1 MQLSSLFCCPAPIP
15 IVAWSFIITIAL
27 LIIGFAWIAY
37 QNKSKGS
44 DHDNSKNDDLV
55 QQIINLKSELSAKEE
70 RIKILNEKI
79 LETQES
85 KEETEERLT
94 KEFENL
100 AHKILDLNSE
110 KFKKQNKEQIDTILN
125 PLSEQIE
132 KFKKKVEDTNEKGIE
147 RNAMLMQKINS
158 LESLNNKLSQDAL
171 NLTNALKG
179 DSKTQGDWGEN
190 RLELLLEKSGLSNG
204 VHFST
209 QGGYKDDEGKL
220 KKPDFIIYLPD
231 NKHLIID
238 SKVSLTAYVDYYNA
252 EDDIT
257 EQQAIKRHLDSIK
270 RHYMELSDK
279 DYPNLYGI
287 NAPDHVLMFI
297 PNEPALMLALNED
310 KNLYINALEKN
321 IVLVSAST
329 LLATLSTVAS
339 IWKQEDQKRNAL
351 EIAKEGGLLYDKF
364 EGFVQDLIKVGKSL
378 KSSKDSYEDAMNKL
392 TDGRGNI
399 IKKIENLKDLGAKTK
414 KSLPQNIIDRANND
428 EDN

>member
-1 MQLSSLFCCPAPIP
+1 MEF
-15 IVAWSFIITIAL
+15 FITITFL
-27 LIIGFAWIAY
+27 LLGFGVITF
-37 QNKSKGS
+37 QNRSKVQET
-44 DHDNSKNDDLV
+44 DNSKNDELV
-55 QQIINLKSELSAKEE
+55 QQIIDLKSELSAKEE

-79 LETQES
+79 KEAQET

-110 KFKKQNKEQIDTILN
+110 KFKKQNKEQIDTLLS

-132 KFKKKVEDTNEKGIE
+132 NFKKKVEDTNEKGVE
-147 RNAMLMQKINS
+147 RNAMLMQKIIS

-171 NLTNALKG
+171 NLANALKG
-179 DSKTQGDWGEN
+179 DSKTQGDWGES
-190 RLELLLEKSGLSNG
+190 RLELLLEKSGLTNG

-209 QGGYKDDEGKL
+209 QSAYKDDEGKL
-220 KKPDFIIYLPD
+220 KKPDFIINLPD

-238 SKVSLTAYVDYYNA
+238 SKVSLTAYVEYYNA
-252 EDDIT
+252 EDEIT

-270 RHYMELSDK
+270 RHYIELSDK

-287 NAPDHVLMFI
+287 NTPDHVLMFV

-310 KNLYINALEKN
+310 KNLYLNALEKN

-364 EGFVQDLIKVGKSL
+364 EGFVQDLIKVGKSI
-378 KSSKDSYEDAMNKL
+378 KSSKESYEDAMSKL
-392 TDGRGNI
+392 TEGRGNI

-414 KSLPQNIIDRANND
+414 KSIPQNIIDRANQD

>member
-1 MQLSSLFCCPAPIP
+1 MEF
-15 IVAWSFIITIAL
+15 FILITL
-27 LIIGFAWIAY
+27 LLVGFVLITL
-37 QNKSKGS
+37 QIRSKAQET
-44 DHDNSKNDDLV
+44 HNSNNNELV
-55 QQIINLKSELSAKEE
+55 QQIIDLKSELSAKEE

-79 LETQES
+79 KDVQET
-85 KEETEERLT
+85 KKETEERLT

-100 AHKILDLNSE
+100 ANKILDLNSE
-110 KFKKQNKEQIDTILN
+110 KFKKQNKEQIDTLLS

-132 KFKKKVEDTNEKGIE
+132 KFKKKVEDTNEKGVE
-147 RNAMLMQKINS
+147 RNAMLMQKIIS
-158 LESLNNKLSQDAL
+158 LESLNNKLSQDAI
-171 NLTNALKG
+171 NLANALKG
-179 DSKTQGDWGEN
+179 DSKTQGDWGES
-190 RLELLLEKSGLSNG
+190 RLELLLEKSGLTNG

-209 QGGYKDDEGKL
+209 QAAYKDDKGKL
-220 KKPDFIIYLPD
+220 KKPDFIINLPD

-238 SKVSLTAYVDYYNA
+238 SKVSLTAYVEYYNA
-252 EDDIT
+252 EDEIT
-257 EQQAIKRHLDSIK
+257 EQQAIKRHIDSIK

-287 NAPDHVLMFI
+287 NTPDHVLMFV

-310 KNLYINALEKN
+310 KNLYLNALEKN

-364 EGFVQDLIKVGKSL
+364 EGFVQDLIKVGKSI
-378 KSSKDSYEDAMNKL
+378 KSSKDSYEDAMSKL
-392 TDGRGNI
+392 TEGRGNI

-414 KSLPQNIIDRANND
+414 KSLPQNIIDRANQD

>member
-1 MQLSSLFCCPAPIP
+1 MEF
-15 IVAWSFIITIAL
+15 FIIITL
-27 LIIGFAWIAY
+27 LLLGFGVITF
-37 QNKSKGS
+37 QNRSKS
-44 DHDNSKNDDLV
+44 HETNNSKNDELV
-55 QQIINLKSELSAKEE
+55 QQIIYLKSELSAKEE

-79 LETQES
+79 KEAQET
-85 KEETEERLT
+85 KEEIEERLT

-110 KFKKQNKEQIDTILN
+110 KFKKQNKEQIDTLLS

-132 KFKKKVEDTNEKGIE
+132 KFKKKVEDTNEKGVE
-147 RNAMLMQKINS
+147 RNAMLMQKIIS

-171 NLTNALKG
+171 NLANALKG
-179 DSKTQGDWGEN
+179 DSKTQGDWGES
-190 RLELLLEKSGLSNG
+190 RLELLLEKSGLTNG

-209 QGGYKDDEGKL
+209 QAAYKDDEGKL
-220 KKPDFIIYLPD
+220 KKPDFIINLPE

-238 SKVSLTAYVDYYNA
+238 SKVSLTAYVEYYNA
-252 EDDIT
+252 EDELT

-287 NAPDHVLMFI
+287 NTPDHVLMFV

-310 KNLYINALEKN
+310 KNLYLNALEKN

-392 TDGRGNI
+392 TEGRGNI

-414 KSLPQNIIDRANND
+414 KSLPQNIIDRANQD

>member
-1 MQLSSLFCCPAPIP
+1 MEF
-15 IVAWSFIITIAL
+15 FIIITL
-27 LIIGFAWIAY
+27 LLVGFGVITF
-37 QNKSKGS
+37 QNRSKAQET
-44 DHDNSKNDDLV
+44 DNSKNDELV
-55 QQIINLKSELSAKEE
+55 QQIIDLKSELSAKEE

-79 LETQES
+79 KEAQET

-110 KFKKQNKEQIDTILN
+110 KFKKQNKEQIDTLLS

-132 KFKKKVEDTNEKGIE
+132 KFKKKVEDTNEKGVE
-147 RNAMLMQKINS
+147 RNAMLMQKIIS

-171 NLTNALKG
+171 NLANALKG
-179 DSKTQGDWGEN
+179 DSKTQGDWGES
-190 RLELLLEKSGLSNG
+190 RLELLLEKSGLTNG

-209 QGGYKDDEGKL
+209 QAAYKDDEGKL
-220 KKPDFIIYLPD
+220 KKPDFIINLPD

-238 SKVSLTAYVDYYNA
+238 SKVSLTAYVEYYNA
-252 EDDIT
+252 EDEIT
-257 EQQAIKRHLDSIK
+257 EQQAIKRHIDSIK

-287 NAPDHVLMFI
+287 NTPDHVLMFV

-310 KNLYINALEKN
+310 KNLYLNALEKN

-364 EGFVQDLIKVGKSL
+364 EGFVQDLIKVGKSI
-378 KSSKDSYEDAMNKL
+378 KSSKDSYEDAMSKL
-392 TDGRGNI
+392 TEGRGNI

-414 KSLPQNIIDRANND
+414 KSLPQNIIDRANQD

>member
-1 MQLSSLFCCPAPIP
+1 MEF
-15 IVAWSFIITIAL
+15 FIIITL
-27 LIIGFAWIAY
+27 LLVGFVLITL
-37 QNKSKGS
+37 QIRSKAQET
-44 DHDNSKNDDLV
+44 HNSNNNELV
-55 QQIINLKSELSAKEE
+55 QQIIDLKSELSAKEE

-79 LETQES
+79 KDVQET
-85 KEETEERLT
+85 KKETEERLT

-100 AHKILDLNSE
+100 ANKILDLNSE
-110 KFKKQNKEQIDTILN
+110 KFKKQNKEQIDTLLS

-132 KFKKKVEDTNEKGIE
+132 KFKKKVEDTNEKGVE
-147 RNAMLMQKINS
+147 RNAMLMQKIIS
-158 LESLNNKLSQDAL
+158 LESLNNKLSQDAI
-171 NLTNALKG
+171 NLANALKG
-179 DSKTQGDWGEN
+179 DSKTQGDWGES
-190 RLELLLEKSGLSNG
+190 RLELLLEKSGLTNG

-209 QGGYKDDEGKL
+209 QAAYKDDEGKL
-220 KKPDFIIYLPD
+220 KKPDFIINLPD

-238 SKVSLTAYVDYYNA
+238 SKVSLTDYVEYYNA
-252 EDDIT
+252 EDEIT
-257 EQQAIKRHLDSIK
+257 EQQAIKRHIDSIK

-287 NAPDHVLMFI
+287 NTPDHVLMFV

-310 KNLYINALEKN
+310 KNLYLNALEKN

-364 EGFVQDLIKVGKSL
+364 EGFVQDLIKVGKSI
-378 KSSKDSYEDAMNKL
+378 KSSKDSYEDAMSKL
-392 TDGRGNI
+392 TEGRGNI

-414 KSLPQNIIDRANND
+414 KSLPQNIIDRANQD

>member
-1 MQLSSLFCCPAPIP
+1 MEF
-15 IVAWSFIITIAL
+15 FIIITL
-27 LIIGFAWIAY
+27 LLVGFVLITLQIRSNA
-37 QNKSKGS
+37 QKTNNSNNNK
-44 DHDNSKNDDLV
+44 LV
-55 QQIINLKSELSAKEE
+55 QQIIDLKSELSAKEE

-79 LETQES
+79 KDVQET
-85 KEETEERLT
+85 KKETEERLT

-100 AHKILDLNSE
+100 ANKILNLNSE
-110 KFKKQNKEQIDTILN
+110 KFKKQNKEQIDILLS

-132 KFKKKVEDTNEKGIE
+132 KFKKKVEDTNEKGVE
-147 RNAMLMQKINS
+147 RNAMLMQKIIS
-158 LESLNNKLSQDAL
+158 LESLNNKLSQDAI
-171 NLTNALKG
+171 NLANALKG
-179 DSKTQGDWGEN
+179 DSKTQGDWGEI
-190 RLELLLEKSGLSNG
+190 RLELLLEKSGLTNG

-209 QGGYKDDEGKL
+209 QAAYKDDEGKL
-220 KKPDFIIYLPD
+220 KKPDFIINLPE

-238 SKVSLTAYVDYYNA
+238 SKVSLTAYLEYYNA
-252 EDDIT
+252 EDEIT

-287 NAPDHVLMFI
+287 NTPDHVLMFV

-310 KNLYINALEKN
+310 KNIYLNALEKN

-364 EGFVQDLIKVGKSL
+364 EGFVQDLIKVGKSI
-378 KSSKDSYEDAMNKL
+378 KSSKDSYEDAMGKL
-392 TDGRGNI
+392 TEGRGNI
-399 IKKIENLKDLGAKTK
+399 IKKIENLKNLGAKTK
-414 KSLPQNIIDRANND
+414 KSLPQNIIDRANQD
-428 EDN
+428 EDK

>member
-1 MQLSSLFCCPAPIP
+1 MEF
-15 IVAWSFIITIAL
+15 FIIITLL
-27 LIIGFAWIAY
+27 LIGFGVITF
-37 QNKSKGS
+37 QNRFKAKET
-44 DHDNSKNDDLV
+44 DNSKNDELV
-55 QQIINLKSELSAKEE
+55 QQIIDLKSELSAKEE

-79 LETQES
+79 KEAQET

-110 KFKKQNKEQIDTILN
+110 KFKKQNKEQIDTLLS

-132 KFKKKVEDTNEKGIE
+132 KFKKKVEDTNEKGVE
-147 RNAMLMQKINS
+147 RNAMLMQKIIS

-171 NLTNALKG
+171 NLANALKG
-179 DSKTQGDWGEN
+179 DSKTQGDWGES
-190 RLELLLEKSGLSNG
+190 RLELLLEKSGLTNG

-209 QGGYKDDEGKL
+209 QAAYKDDEGKL
-220 KKPDFIIYLPD
+220 KKPDFIINLPD

-238 SKVSLTAYVDYYNA
+238 SKVSLTAYVEYYNA
-252 EDDIT
+252 EDEIT

-287 NAPDHVLMFI
+287 NTPDHVLMFV

-310 KNLYINALEKN
+310 KNLYLNALEKN

-364 EGFVQDLIKVGKSL
+364 EGFVQDLIKVGKSI
-378 KSSKDSYEDAMNKL
+378 KSSKDSYEDAMSKL
-392 TDGRGNI
+392 TEGRGNI

-414 KSLPQNIIDRANND
+414 KSLPQNIIDRANQD

>member
-1 MQLSSLFCCPAPIP
+1 MEF
-15 IVAWSFIITIAL
+15 FIIITL
-27 LIIGFAWIAY
+27 LLVGFGVITF
-37 QNKSKGS
+37 QNRSKAQET
-44 DHDNSKNDDLV
+44 DNSKNDELV
-55 QQIINLKSELSAKEE
+55 QQIIDLKSELSAKEE

-79 LETQES
+79 KEAQET

-110 KFKKQNKEQIDTILN
+110 KFKKQNKEQIDTLLS

-132 KFKKKVEDTNEKGIE
+132 KFKKKVEDTNEKGVE
-147 RNAMLMQKINS
+147 RNAMLMQKIIS

-171 NLTNALKG
+171 NLANALKG
-179 DSKTQGDWGEN
+179 DSKTQGDWGES
-190 RLELLLEKSGLSNG
+190 RLELLLEKSGLTNG

-209 QGGYKDDEGKL
+209 QAAYKDDEGKL
-220 KKPDFIIYLPD
+220 KKPDFIINLPD

-238 SKVSLTAYVDYYNA
+238 SKVSLTAYVEYYNA
-252 EDDIT
+252 EDEIT

-287 NAPDHVLMFI
+287 NTPDHVLMFV

-310 KNLYINALEKN
+310 KNLYLNALEKN

-364 EGFVQDLIKVGKSL
+364 EGFVQDLIKVGKSI
-378 KSSKDSYEDAMNKL
+378 KSSKDSYEDAMSKL
-392 TDGRGNI
+392 TEGRGNI

-414 KSLPQNIIDRANND
+414 KSLPQNIIDRANQD

>member
-1 MQLSSLFCCPAPIP
+1 MEF
-15 IVAWSFIITIAL
+15 FIIITLL
-27 LIIGFAWIAY
+27 LIGFGVITF
-37 QNKSKGS
+37 QNRSKAQET
-44 DHDNSKNDDLV
+44 DNSKNDELV
-55 QQIINLKSELSAKEE
+55 QHIIDLKSELSAKEE

-79 LETQES
+79 KEAQGS

-100 AHKILDLNSE
+100 AHKILDQNSE
-110 KFKKQNKEQIDTILN
+110 KFKKQNKEQIDTLLS

-132 KFKKKVEDTNEKGIE
+132 KFKKKVEDTNEKGVE
-147 RNAMLMQKINS
+147 RNAMLMQKIIS

-171 NLTNALKG
+171 NLANALKG
-179 DSKTQGDWGEN
+179 DSKTQGDWGES
-190 RLELLLEKSGLSNG
+190 RLELLLEKSGLTNG

-209 QGGYKDDEGKL
+209 QAAYKDDEGKL
-220 KKPDFIIYLPD
+220 KKPDFIINLPE

-238 SKVSLTAYVDYYNA
+238 SKVSLTAYVEYYNA
-252 EDDIT
+252 EDEIT

-287 NAPDHVLMFI
+287 NTPDHVLMFV

-310 KNLYINALEKN
+310 KNLYLNALEKN

-364 EGFVQDLIKVGKSL
+364 EGFVQDLIKVGKSI
-378 KSSKDSYEDAMNKL
+378 KSSKDSYEDAMSKL
-392 TDGRGNI
+392 TEGRGNI

-414 KSLPQNIIDRANND
+414 KSLPQNIIDRANQD
-428 EDN
+428 EDNQI

>member
-1 MQLSSLFCCPAPIP
+1 M
-15 IVAWSFIITIAL
+15 
-27 LIIGFAWIAY
+27 G
-37 QNKSKGS
+37 
-44 DHDNSKNDDLV
+44 
-55 QQIINLKSELSAKEE
+55 
-70 RIKILNEKI
+70 
-79 LETQES
+79 
-85 KEETEERLT
+85 
-94 KEFENL
+94 
-100 AHKILDLNSE
+100 
-110 KFKKQNKEQIDTILN
+110 
-125 PLSEQIE
+125 
-132 KFKKKVEDTNEKGIE
+132 
-147 RNAMLMQKINS
+147 
-158 LESLNNKLSQDAL
+158 
-171 NLTNALKG
+171 
-179 DSKTQGDWGEN
+179 
-190 RLELLLEKSGLSNG
+190 
-204 VHFST
+204 
-209 QGGYKDDEGKL
+209 
-220 KKPDFIIYLPD
+220 
-231 NKHLIID
+231 
-238 SKVSLTAYVDYYNA
+238 
-252 EDDIT
+252 
-257 EQQAIKRHLDSIK
+257 
-270 RHYMELSDK
+270 LSDK

>member
-1 MQLSSLFCCPAPIP
+1 MEFL
-15 IVAWSFIITIAL
+15 ITIILL
-27 LIIGFAWIAY
+27 LIGFGWLAF
-37 QNKSKGS
+37 QNRSKAQET
-44 DHDNSKNDDLV
+44 DNSKNNELV
-55 QQIINLKSELSAKEE
+55 QQIIDLKSELSAKEE

-79 LETQES
+79 KEAQET

-100 AHKILDLNSE
+100 ANKILDLNSE
-110 KFKKQNKEQIDTILN
+110 KFKKQNKEQIDTLLS

-132 KFKKKVEDTNEKGIE
+132 KFKKKVEDTNEKGVE
-147 RNAMLMQKINS
+147 RNAMLMQKIIS

-171 NLTNALKG
+171 NLANALKG
-179 DSKTQGDWGEN
+179 DSKTQGDWGES
-190 RLELLLEKSGLSNG
+190 RLELLLEKSGLTNG

-209 QGGYKDDEGKL
+209 QAAYKDNEGKL
-220 KKPDFIIYLPD
+220 KKPDFIIKLPD

-238 SKVSLTAYVDYYNA
+238 SKVSLTAYVEYYNA
-252 EDDIT
+252 EDEIT

-270 RHYMELSDK
+270 RHYIELSDK

-287 NAPDHVLMFI
+287 NTPDHVLMFI

-310 KNLYINALEKN
+310 KNLYLNALEKN

-392 TDGRGNI
+392 TEGKGNI

-414 KSLPQNIIDRANND
+414 KNLPQNIIDRANQD

>member
-1 MQLSSLFCCPAPIP
+1 ME
-15 IVAWSFIITIAL
+15 FIITIAL

-37 QNKSKGS
+37 QNKSKGI
-44 DHDNSKNDDLV
+44 DLDNSKNDDLV
-55 QQIINLKSELSAKEE
+55 QQIIDLKSELSAKEE

-110 KFKKQNKEQIDTILN
+110 KFKKQNKEQIDTLLN

-132 KFKKKVEDTNEKGIE
+132 KFKKKVEDTNEKGVE

-179 DSKTQGDWGEN
+179 DSKTQGDWGES
-190 RLELLLEKSGLSNG
+190 RLELLLEKSGLTNG
-204 VHFST
+204 VHFNT

-220 KKPDFIIYLPD
+220 KKPDFIINLPD

-238 SKVSLTAYVDYYNA
+238 SKVSLTAYVEYYNA
-252 EDDIT
+252 EDELT

-270 RHYMELSDK
+270 RHYIELDDK

-287 NAPDHVLMFI
+287 NAPDHVLMFV

-310 KNLYINALEKN
+310 KNLYLNALEKN

-378 KSSKDSYEDAMNKL
+378 KSSKESYEDAMNKL

-414 KSLPQNIIDRANND
+414 KSLPQNIIDRANDN

>member
-1 MQLSSLFCCPAPIP
+1 MEF
-15 IVAWSFIITIAL
+15 FIIITL
-27 LIIGFAWIAY
+27 LLVGFGVITF
-37 QNKSKGS
+37 QNRSKAQET
-44 DHDNSKNDDLV
+44 DNSKNNELV
-55 QQIINLKSELSAKEE
+55 QQIIDLKSELSAKEE

-79 LETQES
+79 KEAQET

-110 KFKKQNKEQIDTILN
+110 KFKKQNKEQIDTLLS

-132 KFKKKVEDTNEKGIE
+132 KFKKKVEDTNEKGVE
-147 RNAMLMQKINS
+147 RNAMLMQKIIS

-171 NLTNALKG
+171 NLANALKG
-179 DSKTQGDWGEN
+179 DSKTQGDWGES
-190 RLELLLEKSGLSNG
+190 RLELLLEKSGLTNG

-209 QGGYKDDEGKL
+209 QAAYKDDEGKL
-220 KKPDFIIYLPD
+220 KKPDFIINLPD

-238 SKVSLTAYVDYYNA
+238 SKVSLTAYVEYYNA
-252 EDDIT
+252 EDEIT
-257 EQQAIKRHLDSIK
+257 EQQAKKQHLDSIK

-287 NAPDHVLMFI
+287 NTPDHVLMFV

-310 KNLYINALEKN
+310 KNLYLNALEKN

-364 EGFVQDLIKVGKSL
+364 EGFVQDLIKVGKSI
-378 KSSKDSYEDAMNKL
+378 KSSKDSYEDAMSKL
-392 TDGRGNI
+392 TEGRGNI

-414 KSLPQNIIDRANND
+414 KSLPQNIIDRANQD

>member
-1 MQLSSLFCCPAPIP
+1 MEF
-15 IVAWSFIITIAL
+15 FIIITL
-27 LIIGFAWIAY
+27 LLVGFGVITF
-37 QNKSKGS
+37 QNRSKAQET
-44 DHDNSKNDDLV
+44 DNSKNNELV
-55 QQIINLKSELSAKEE
+55 QQIIDLKSELSAKEE

-79 LETQES
+79 KEAQET

-110 KFKKQNKEQIDTILN
+110 KFKKQNKEQIDTLLS

-132 KFKKKVEDTNEKGIE
+132 KFKKKVEDTNEKGVK
-147 RNAMLMQKINS
+147 RNAMLMQKIIS

-171 NLTNALKG
+171 NLANALKG
-179 DSKTQGDWGEN
+179 DSKTQGDWGES
-190 RLELLLEKSGLSNG
+190 RLELLLEKTGLTNG

-209 QGGYKDDEGKL
+209 QAAYKDDEGKL
-220 KKPDFIIYLPD
+220 KKPDFIINLPE

-238 SKVSLTAYVDYYNA
+238 SKVSLTAYVEYYNA
-252 EDDIT
+252 EDEIT

-270 RHYMELSDK
+270 RHYMKLSDK

-287 NAPDHVLMFI
+287 NTPDHVLMFV

-310 KNLYINALEKN
+310 KNLYLNALEKN

-364 EGFVQDLIKVGKSL
+364 EGFVQDLIKVGKSI
-378 KSSKDSYEDAMNKL
+378 KSSKDSYEDAMSKL
-392 TDGRGNI
+392 TEGRGNI

-414 KSLPQNIIDRANND
+414 KSLPQNIIDRANQD

>member
-1 MQLSSLFCCPAPIP
+1 MEF
-15 IVAWSFIITIAL
+15 FIIITFL
-27 LIIGFAWIAY
+27 LLGFGVITF
-37 QNKSKGS
+37 QNRSKAQET
-44 DHDNSKNDDLV
+44 DNSKNDELV
-55 QQIINLKSELSAKEE
+55 QQIIELKSELSAKEE

-79 LETQES
+79 KEAQET
-85 KEETEERLT
+85 KEETEARLT

-110 KFKKQNKEQIDTILN
+110 KFKKQNKEQIDTLLS

-132 KFKKKVEDTNEKGIE
+132 KFKKKVEDTNEKGVE
-147 RNAMLMQKINS
+147 RNAMLMQKIIS

-171 NLTNALKG
+171 NLANALKG
-179 DSKTQGDWGEN
+179 DSKTQGDWGES
-190 RLELLLEKSGLSNG
+190 RLELLLEKSGLTNG

-209 QGGYKDDEGKL
+209 QAAYKDDDGKL
-220 KKPDFIIYLPD
+220 KKPDFIINLPD

-238 SKVSLTAYVDYYNA
+238 SKVSLTAYVEYYNA
-252 EDDIT
+252 EDEIT

-287 NAPDHVLMFI
+287 NTPDHVLMFV

-310 KNLYINALEKN
+310 KNLYLNALEKN

-364 EGFVQDLIKVGKSL
+364 EGFVQDLIKVGKSI
-378 KSSKDSYEDAMNKL
+378 KSSKDSYEDAMSKL
-392 TDGRGNI
+392 TEGRGNI

-414 KSLPQNIIDRANND
+414 KSLPQNIIDRANQD

>member
-1 MQLSSLFCCPAPIP
+1 MEF
-15 IVAWSFIITIAL
+15 FIIITL
-27 LIIGFAWIAY
+27 LLVGFGVITF
-37 QNKSKGS
+37 QNRSKAQET
-44 DHDNSKNDDLV
+44 DNSKNDELV
-55 QQIINLKSELSAKEE
+55 QQIIDLKSELSAKEE

-79 LETQES
+79 KEAQET

-110 KFKKQNKEQIDTILN
+110 KFKKQNKEQIDTLLS

-132 KFKKKVEDTNEKGIE
+132 KFKKKVEDTNEKGVE
-147 RNAMLMQKINS
+147 RNAMLMQKIIS

-171 NLTNALKG
+171 NLANALKG
-179 DSKTQGDWGEN
+179 DSKTQGDWGES
-190 RLELLLEKSGLSNG
+190 RLELLLEKSGLTNG

-209 QGGYKDDEGKL
+209 QAAYKDDEGKL
-220 KKPDFIIYLPD
+220 KKPDFIINLPD

-238 SKVSLTAYVDYYNA
+238 SKVSLTAYVEYYNA
-252 EDDIT
+252 EDEIT
-257 EQQAIKRHLDSIK
+257 EQQAKKRHLDSIK

-287 NAPDHVLMFI
+287 NTPDHVLMFV

-310 KNLYINALEKN
+310 KNLYLNALEKN

-364 EGFVQDLIKVGKSL
+364 EGFVQDLIKVGKSI
-378 KSSKDSYEDAMNKL
+378 KSSKDSYEDAMSKL
-392 TDGRGNI
+392 TEGRGNI

-414 KSLPQNIIDRANND
+414 KSLPQNIIDRANQD

>member
-1 MQLSSLFCCPAPIP
+1 MEF
-15 IVAWSFIITIAL
+15 FIIITLL
-27 LIIGFAWIAY
+27 LIGFGVITF
-37 QNKSKGS
+37 QNRSKAQET
-44 DHDNSKNDDLV
+44 DNSKNDELV
-55 QQIINLKSELSAKEE
+55 QHIIDLKSELSAKEE

-79 LETQES
+79 KEAQGS

-100 AHKILDLNSE
+100 AHKILDQNSE
-110 KFKKQNKEQIDTILN
+110 KFKKQNKEQIDTLLS

-132 KFKKKVEDTNEKGIE
+132 KFKKKVEDTNEKGVE
-147 RNAMLMQKINS
+147 RNAMLMQKIIS

-171 NLTNALKG
+171 NLANALKG
-179 DSKTQGDWGEN
+179 DSKTQGDWGES
-190 RLELLLEKSGLSNG
+190 RLELLLEKSGLTNG

-209 QGGYKDDEGKL
+209 QAAYKDDEGKL
-220 KKPDFIIYLPD
+220 KKPDFIINLPE

-238 SKVSLTAYVDYYNA
+238 SKVSLTAYVEYYNA
-252 EDDIT
+252 EDEIT
-257 EQQAIKRHLDSIK
+257 EQRAIKRHLGSIK
-270 RHYMELSDK
+270 RHYIELSDK

-287 NAPDHVLMFI
+287 NTPDHVLMFV

-310 KNLYINALEKN
+310 KNLYLNALEKN

-378 KSSKDSYEDAMNKL
+378 KSSKDSYEDAMSKL
-392 TDGRGNI
+392 TEGRGNI

-414 KSLPQNIIDRANND
+414 KSLPQNIIDRANQD

>member
-1 MQLSSLFCCPAPIP
+1 MEF
-15 IVAWSFIITIAL
+15 FIIITL
-27 LIIGFAWIAY
+27 LLVGFGLITF
-37 QNKSKGS
+37 QNRSKAQET
-44 DHDNSKNDDLV
+44 DNSKNDELV
-55 QQIINLKSELSAKEE
+55 QQIIDLKSELSAKEE

-79 LETQES
+79 KEAQET

-110 KFKKQNKEQIDTILN
+110 KFKKQNKEQIDTLLS

-132 KFKKKVEDTNEKGIE
+132 KFKKKVEDTNEKGVE
-147 RNAMLMQKINS
+147 RNAMLMQKIIS

-171 NLTNALKG
+171 NLAKALKG
-179 DSKTQGDWGEN
+179 DSKTQGDWGES
-190 RLELLLEKSGLSNG
+190 RLELLVEKSGFTNG
-204 VHFST
+204 VHIRT
-209 QGGYKDDEGKL
+209 QTAYKDDEGKL
-220 KKPDFIIYLPD
+220 KKPDFIINLPD

-238 SKVSLTAYVDYYNA
+238 SKVSLTAYVEYYNA
-252 EDDIT
+252 EDEIT

-287 NAPDHVLMFI
+287 NTPDHVLMFV

-310 KNLYINALEKN
+310 KNLYLNALEKN

-364 EGFVQDLIKVGKSL
+364 EGFVQDLIKVGKSI
-378 KSSKDSYEDAMNKL
+378 KSSKDSYEDAMSKL
-392 TDGRGNI
+392 TEGRGNI

-414 KSLPQNIIDRANND
+414 KSLPQNIIDRANQD

>member
-1 MQLSSLFCCPAPIP
+1 MEF
-15 IVAWSFIITIAL
+15 FIIITL
-27 LIIGFAWIAY
+27 LLVGFGVITF
-37 QNKSKGS
+37 QNRSKAQET
-44 DHDNSKNDDLV
+44 DNSKNDELV
-55 QQIINLKSELSAKEE
+55 QQIIDLKSELSAKEE

-79 LETQES
+79 KEAQET

-110 KFKKQNKEQIDTILN
+110 KFKKQNKEQIDTLLS

-132 KFKKKVEDTNEKGIE
+132 KFKKKVEDTNEKGVE
-147 RNAMLMQKINS
+147 RNAMLMQKIIS

-171 NLTNALKG
+171 NLANALKG
-179 DSKTQGDWGEN
+179 DSKTQGDWGES
-190 RLELLLEKSGLSNG
+190 RLELLLEKSGLTNG

-209 QGGYKDDEGKL
+209 QAAYKDDEGKL
-220 KKPDFIIYLPD
+220 KKPDFIINLPD

-238 SKVSLTAYVDYYNA
+238 SKVSLTAYVEYYNA
-252 EDDIT
+252 EDEIT

-270 RHYMELSDK
+270 RHYIELSDK

-287 NAPDHVLMFI
+287 NTPDHVLMFV

-310 KNLYINALEKN
+310 KNLYLNALEKN

-364 EGFVQDLIKVGKSL
+364 EGFVQDLIKVGKSI
-378 KSSKDSYEDAMNKL
+378 KSSKDSYEDAMSKL
-392 TDGRGNI
+392 TEGRGNI

-414 KSLPQNIIDRANND
+414 KSLPQNIIDRANQD

>member
-1 MQLSSLFCCPAPIP
+1 MEF
-15 IVAWSFIITIAL
+15 FIIITL
-27 LIIGFAWIAY
+27 LLVGFGVITF
-37 QNKSKGS
+37 QNRSKAQET
-44 DHDNSKNDDLV
+44 DNSKNNELV
-55 QQIINLKSELSAKEE
+55 QQIIELKSELSAKEE

-79 LETQES
+79 KEAQET

-110 KFKKQNKEQIDTILN
+110 KFKKQNKEQIDTLLS

-132 KFKKKVEDTNEKGIE
+132 KFKKKVEDTNEKGVE
-147 RNAMLMQKINS
+147 RNAMLMQKIIS

-171 NLTNALKG
+171 NLANALKG
-179 DSKTQGDWGEN
+179 DSKTQGDWGES
-190 RLELLLEKSGLSNG
+190 RLELLLEKSGLTNG

-209 QGGYKDDEGKL
+209 QAAYKDDEGKL
-220 KKPDFIIYLPD
+220 KKPDFIINLPD

-238 SKVSLTAYVDYYNA
+238 SKVSLTAYVEYYNA
-252 EDDIT
+252 EDEIT

-287 NAPDHVLMFI
+287 NTPDHVLMFV

-310 KNLYINALEKN
+310 KNLYLNALEKN

-364 EGFVQDLIKVGKSL
+364 EGFVQDLIKVGKSI
-378 KSSKDSYEDAMNKL
+378 KSSKDSYEDAMSKL
-392 TDGRGNI
+392 TEGRGNI

-414 KSLPQNIIDRANND
+414 KSLPQNIIDRANQD

>member
-1 MQLSSLFCCPAPIP
+1 MEF
-15 IVAWSFIITIAL
+15 FIIITL
-27 LIIGFAWIAY
+27 LLVGFVLITL
-37 QNKSKGS
+37 QIRSKAQET
-44 DHDNSKNDDLV
+44 HNSNNNELV
-55 QQIINLKSELSAKEE
+55 QQIIDLKSELSAKEE

-79 LETQES
+79 KDVQETKKES
-85 KEETEERLT
+85 EERLT

-100 AHKILDLNSE
+100 ANKILDLNSE
-110 KFKKQNKEQIDTILN
+110 KFKKQNKEQIDTLLS

-132 KFKKKVEDTNEKGIE
+132 KFKKKVEDTNEKGVE
-147 RNAMLMQKINS
+147 RNAMLMQKIIS
-158 LESLNNKLSQDAL
+158 LESLNNKLSQDAI
-171 NLTNALKG
+171 NLANALKG
-179 DSKTQGDWGEN
+179 DSKTQGDWGEI
-190 RLELLLEKSGLSNG
+190 RLELLLEKSGLTNG

-209 QGGYKDDEGKL
+209 QAGYKDYEGKL
-220 KKPDFIIYLPD
+220 KKPDFIVNLPE

-238 SKVSLTAYVDYYNA
+238 SKVSLTAYLEYYNA
-252 EDDIT
+252 KDEIT
-257 EQQAIKRHLDSIK
+257 EQQAIKRHLNSIK

-287 NAPDHVLMFI
+287 NTPDHVLMFV

-310 KNLYINALEKN
+310 KNLYLNALEKN

-364 EGFVQDLIKVGKSL
+364 EGFVQDLIKVGKSI
-378 KSSKDSYEDAMNKL
+378 KSSKESYEDAMNKL
-392 TDGRGNI
+392 TEGRGNI

-414 KSLPQNIIDRANND
+414 KNLPQNITDIANKD

>member
-1 MQLSSLFCCPAPIP
+1 MEY
-15 IVAWSFIITIAL
+15 FIIITL
-27 LIIGFAWIAY
+27 LLVGFGVITF
-37 QNKSKGS
+37 QNRSKAQET
-44 DHDNSKNDDLV
+44 DNSKNDELV
-55 QQIINLKSELSAKEE
+55 QQIIELKSELSAKEE

-79 LETQES
+79 KEAQET

-110 KFKKQNKEQIDTILN
+110 KFKKQNKEQIDTLLS

-132 KFKKKVEDTNEKGIE
+132 KFKKKVEDTNEKGVE
-147 RNAMLMQKINS
+147 RNAMLMQKIIS

-171 NLTNALKG
+171 NLANALKG
-179 DSKTQGDWGEN
+179 DSKTQGDWGES
-190 RLELLLEKSGLSNG
+190 RLELLLEKSGLTNG

-209 QGGYKDDEGKL
+209 QAAYKDDEGKL
-220 KKPDFIIYLPD
+220 KKPDFIINLPD

-238 SKVSLTAYVDYYNA
+238 SKVSLTAYVEYYNA
-252 EDDIT
+252 EDEIT

-287 NAPDHVLMFI
+287 NTPDHVLMFV

-310 KNLYINALEKN
+310 KNLYLNALEKN

-364 EGFVQDLIKVGKSL
+364 EGFVQDLIKVGKSI
-378 KSSKDSYEDAMNKL
+378 KSSKDSYEDAMSKL
-392 TDGRGNI
+392 TEGRGNI

-414 KSLPQNIIDRANND
+414 KSLPQNIIDRANQD

>member
-1 MQLSSLFCCPAPIP
+1 ME
-15 IVAWSFIITIAL
+15 FIITIAL

-44 DHDNSKNDDLV
+44 DLDNSKNDDLV

-110 KFKKQNKEQIDTILN
+110 KFKKQNKEQIDTLLN

-132 KFKKKVEDTNEKGIE
+132 KFKKKVEDTNEKGVE

-414 KSLPQNIIDRANND
+414 KSLPQNIIDLANND

>member
-1 MQLSSLFCCPAPIP
+1 MEL
-15 IVAWSFIITIAL
+15 FIIVL
-27 LIIGFAWIAY
+27 LIIGFGWLVY
-37 QNKSKGS
+37 QNRTQPNVVN
-44 DHDNSKNDDLV
+44 NSKTDDLI
-55 QQIINLKSELSAKEE
+55 QQVIDLKSELSAKEE
-70 RIKILNEKI
+70 RIKILDEK
-79 LETQES
+79 LQENQHS
-85 KEETEERLT
+85 KEETEKRLT

-100 AHKILDLNSE
+100 AHKILELNSE
-110 KFKKQNKEQIDTILN
+110 KFKKQNKEQLGNLLN

-132 KFKKKVEDTNEKGIE
+132 KFKRKVEDTNEKGVE

-190 RLELLLEKSGLSNG
+190 RLELLLEKSGLKNG
-204 VHFST
+204 VHYTT
-209 QGGYKDDEGKL
+209 QGGYKDEEGKL
-220 KKPDFIIYLPD
+220 KKPDFIISLPE

-238 SKVSLTAYVDYYNA
+238 SKVSLTAYVEYYNA
-252 EDDIT
+252 ED
-257 EQQAIKRHLDSIK
+257 ENSENLAIKKHLDSIK
-270 RHYMELSDK
+270 RHYIELSDK
-279 DYPNLYGI
+279 DYPSLYGI
-287 NAPDHVLMFI
+287 NSPDHVLMFV

-310 KNLYINALEKN
+310 KNLYVNALEKN

-364 EGFVQDLIKVGKSL
+364 EGFVKDLIKVGNSL
-378 KSSKDSYEDAMNKL
+378 KTSKDSYDDAMSKL
-392 TDGRGNI
+392 TEGKGNI
-399 IKKIENLKDLGAKTK
+399 VKKIENLKDLGAKTK
-414 KSLPQNIIDRANND
+414 KSLPQNIIDRAIKD

>member
-1 MQLSSLFCCPAPIP
+1 MEF
-15 IVAWSFIITIAL
+15 FIIITL
-27 LIIGFAWIAY
+27 LLVGFGVITF
-37 QNKSKGS
+37 QNRSKAQET
-44 DHDNSKNDDLV
+44 DNSKNDELV
-55 QQIINLKSELSAKEE
+55 QQIIDLKSELRAKEE

-79 LETQES
+79 KEAQET

-110 KFKKQNKEQIDTILN
+110 KFKKQNKEQIDTLLS

-132 KFKKKVEDTNEKGIE
+132 KFKKKVEDTNEKGVE
-147 RNAMLMQKINS
+147 RNAMLMQKIIS

-171 NLTNALKG
+171 NLANALKG
-179 DSKTQGDWGEN
+179 DSKTQGDWGES
-190 RLELLLEKSGLSNG
+190 RLELLLEKSGLTNG

-209 QGGYKDDEGKL
+209 QAAYKDDEGKL
-220 KKPDFIIYLPD
+220 KKPDFIINLPD

-238 SKVSLTAYVDYYNA
+238 SKVSLTAYVEYYNA
-252 EDDIT
+252 EDEIT

-287 NAPDHVLMFI
+287 NTPDHVLMFV

-310 KNLYINALEKN
+310 KNLYLNALEKN

-364 EGFVQDLIKVGKSL
+364 EGFVQDLIKVGKSI
-378 KSSKDSYEDAMNKL
+378 KSSKDSYEDAMSKL
-392 TDGRGNI
+392 TEGRGNI

-414 KSLPQNIIDRANND
+414 KSLPQNIIDRANQD